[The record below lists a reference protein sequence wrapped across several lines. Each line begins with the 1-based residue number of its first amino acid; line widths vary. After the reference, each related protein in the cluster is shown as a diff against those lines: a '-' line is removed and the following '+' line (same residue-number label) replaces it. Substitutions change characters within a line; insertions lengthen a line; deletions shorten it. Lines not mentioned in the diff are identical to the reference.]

1 LAQAGVSPWDSAVD
15 VFDVWVTART
25 YPIRVAGNSGPL
37 ESETSWEELGLEAER
52 TTVTQKIRRVG
63 HFDANLVREAVV
75 ANGGAPNVR
84 IALTMFDYIFPEL
97 KNQSQIDILSD
108 DQQKYIT
115 DIENAVNA
123 RVALVGTGP
132 STMAWVK

>member
-1 LAQAGVSPWDSAVD
+1 
-15 VFDVWVTART
+15 
-25 YPIRVAGNSGPL
+25 
-37 ESETSWEELGLEAER
+37 
-52 TTVTQKIRRVG
+52 VTQKIRRVG

>member
-1 LAQAGVSPWDSAVD
+1 VD
-15 VFDVWVTART
+15 LFDIWVTART

-37 ESETSWEELGLEAER
+37 ENETNWEELGLEAER

-63 HFDANLVREAVV
+63 HFDASLVKEAVI
-75 ANGGAPNVR
+75 ANGGSPNVK

-97 KNQSQIDILSD
+97 KNQSQVDILTDEQNS
-108 DQQKYIT
+108 YIR
-115 DIENAVNA
+115 DIENQVDA
-123 RVALVGTGP
+123 RVALIGTGP

>member
-1 LAQAGVSPWDSAVD
+1 
-15 VFDVWVTART
+15 
-25 YPIRVAGNSGPL
+25 VAGNSGPL

-63 HFDANLVREAVV
+63 HFDAALVKAAVE
-75 ANGGAPNVR
+75 ANGGSPTVK

-97 KNQSQIDILSD
+97 KNQDGIDILSD
-108 DQQKYIT
+108 EQYQYIT
-115 DIENAVNA
+115 DIENQTNA
-123 RVALVGTGP
+123 QVKLVGTGP